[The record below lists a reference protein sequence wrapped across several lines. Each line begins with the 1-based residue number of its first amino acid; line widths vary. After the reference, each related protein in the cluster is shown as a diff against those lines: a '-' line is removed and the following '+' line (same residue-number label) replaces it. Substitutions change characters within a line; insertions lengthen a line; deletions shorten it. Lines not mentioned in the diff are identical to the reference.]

1 MELLSSRWLKML
13 NGGRL
18 ITFRSFWIKST
29 KAQEH
34 NHKPKQKWDSNKCV
48 WGDPSS
54 LLTAGSETFGERPR
68 PDPASGSYR
77 RKKHKALLFGFI
89 ISPTEDHGQNSGH
102 KEYFISCDKQRL
114 QIPLTQV
121 RLEDGVGL
129 KDLMEVAVF
138 LSPKH
143 TNLHNN
149 KTQKRKGTVA
159 FAQTQTKPGSNVF
172 EENTS
177 LPP

>member
-1 MELLSSRWLKML
+1 MADVWSHLEASGSKAQKH
-13 NGGRL
+13 
-18 ITFRSFWIKST
+18 KST
-29 KAQEH
+29 ITSRNRSETQT
-34 NHKPKQKWDSNKCV
+34 KCV
-48 WGDPSS
+48 WGDPVS

-159 FAQTQTKPGSNVF
+159 FAQTQTSHGSNVF
-172 EENTS
+172 EVNTS

>member
-1 MELLSSRWLKML
+1 M
-13 NGGRL
+13 
-18 ITFRSFWIKST
+18 
-29 KAQEH
+29 
-34 NHKPKQKWDSNKCV
+34 
-48 WGDPSS
+48 S

-121 RLEDGVGL
+121 VLKEL
-129 KDLMEVAVF
+129 KDLMKVAVF

-143 TNLHNN
+143 MYEVAQEQNTKAQGHSRICTNTN
-149 KTQKRKGTVA
+149 KTRLKCV
-159 FAQTQTKPGSNVF
+159 
-172 EENTS
+172 
-177 LPP
+177 

>member
-1 MELLSSRWLKML
+1 M
-13 NGGRL
+13 
-18 ITFRSFWIKST
+18 
-29 KAQEH
+29 
-34 NHKPKQKWDSNKCV
+34 
-48 WGDPSS
+48 S

-89 ISPTEDHGQNSGH
+89 ISPTEDHEQNSGQ
-102 KEYFISCDKQRL
+102 KEYLISCDKQRL

-143 TNLHNN
+143 TN
-149 KTQKRKGTVA
+149 
-159 FAQTQTKPGSNVF
+159 
-172 EENTS
+172 
-177 LPP
+177 